1 MSNVSHHKS
10 KCTRSRQTA
19 LLEQLPRVLPPS
31 ERAPSPTFWL
41 ASTVSSVVAVE
52 GAPRRSAAPGSQSV
66 GVAEYGDDSAQRLP
80 RLGAIRRRNQ
90 TPKTALF
97 RWLRRQP
104 VVVRHLASHNARNA
118 APRVS
123 TLLRMRAAGSLVH
136 TPAMNSQSG
145 SASFK
150 TMVRSPELSRPAPA
164 KGSVA
169 VSVVANH
176 SFQPTAPGVPV
187 SAAER

>member
-1 MSNVSHHKS
+1 MSWQLKALRAAVLRLAVSPLASPSTATTLPNVCRASGQFAGATK
-10 KCTRSRQTA
+10 
-19 LLEQLPRVLPPS
+19 LPRPRFFAGFGGNLLSCVTL
-31 ERAPSPTFWL
+31 RA
-41 ASTVSSVVAVE
+41 A
-52 GAPRRSAAPGSQSV
+52 
-66 GVAEYGDDSAQRLP
+66 
-80 RLGAIRRRNQ
+80 
-90 TPKTALF
+90 
-97 RWLRRQP
+97 
-104 VVVRHLASHNARNA
+104 ARNA

-187 SAAER
+187 SAAELKR